1 MTSCTT
7 FPRGDVV
14 TPAPVPWSTYCT
26 RDVVASKAGIVVV
39 APDPAAEAAVPERS
53 AADTAAA

>member
-14 TPAPVPWSTYCT
+14 TPAPVPWSTYWT

-39 APDPAAEAAVPERS
+39 APDPAR
-53 AADTAAA
+53 

>member
-1 MTSCTT
+1 MAGPVEALVRNALTSCTT

-14 TPAPVPWSTYCT
+14 TPAPVPWSTYWT

-39 APDPAAEAAVPERS
+39 APDPAR
-53 AADTAAA
+53 